1 MATEAH
7 GEVTSAEYIQHH
19 LTNLVCGKTESHG
32 WTCDPHYA
40 NEMGFWA
47 FHVDSLGWSVFL
59 GFLFIGLFRFGI
71 PKLSTEAPTGIQNFV
86 NDNVQSIFTSAKNNL
101 IGPMALTVLVWV
113 FLMNLMDLIPV
124 DYLPELAKGV
134 GVEYF
139 KVVPTTDPNITL
151 GMALAVFILIIFYS
165 IKIKGLKGFLAE
177 LTLHPFGKYLL
188 PVNLVLEGV
197 NLISGN
203 SIWEKELNR
212 EYGWNKTIQLN
223 DSTILIAASG
233 LHTVN
238 IKNGS
243 GWDFNLVTGQKDYKE
258 TIAKNVAGITI
269 GILTGTYITSSGP
282 NVVREIISNIII
294 DSSEI
299 YIASKESI
307 SKINKVNGK
316 IIWSPVFTTAITAE

>member
-86 NDNVQSIFTSAKNNL
+86 EMCIEFVNDNVQSIFTSAKNNL

-134 GVEYF
+134 GLEYF

-197 NLISGN
+197 NLIAKPISLGLRLFGN
-203 SIWEKELNR
+203 LYAGEMIF
-212 EYGWNKTIQLN
+212 
-223 DSTILIAASG
+223 ILIALMLTFSSISVGLLGVG
-233 LHTVN
+233 LHLIWALFHILILALQAFIFMVLTIVY
-238 IKNGS
+238 
-243 GWDFNLVTGQKDYKE
+243 LAVAHE
-258 TIAKNVAGITI
+258 T
-269 GILTGTYITSSGP
+269 
-282 NVVREIISNIII
+282 E
-294 DSSEI
+294 DH
-299 YIASKESI
+299 
-307 SKINKVNGK
+307 
-316 IIWSPVFTTAITAE
+316 